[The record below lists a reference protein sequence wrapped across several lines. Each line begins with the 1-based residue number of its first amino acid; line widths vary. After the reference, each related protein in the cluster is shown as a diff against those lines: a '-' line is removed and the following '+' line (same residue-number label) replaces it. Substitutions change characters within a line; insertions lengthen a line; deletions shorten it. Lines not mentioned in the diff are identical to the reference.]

1 MHDLS
6 PLAETQEER
15 RKTETDPFPPSPEK
29 KKDAVYK
36 KYEELMKTP
45 HQTDK
50 SAQSAQ
56 NLAKVYLE
64 VCKPLGKLVPS
75 SEL

>member
-1 MHDLS
+1 MTC
-6 PLAETQEER
+6 PLLLKHKRKGER
-15 RKTETDPFPPSPEK
+15 QRQTPFHPPQKK